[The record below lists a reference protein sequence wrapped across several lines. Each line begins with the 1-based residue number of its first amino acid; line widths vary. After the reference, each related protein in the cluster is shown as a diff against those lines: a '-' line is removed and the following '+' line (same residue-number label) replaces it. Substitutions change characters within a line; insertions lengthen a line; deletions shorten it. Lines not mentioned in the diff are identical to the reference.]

1 MAAAMMTAVTL
12 VGEAMMT
19 AAVTLVVTM
28 MVAVILAAAMTTAV
42 TLVEEAMMTAVGG
55 NTGSDNDG
63 GQARRSGYVN
73 LPTCNL
79 LPGKKMTTT
88 ADAGTKTFGL
98 SDVSDISAGD
108 TLILFDAAREQSV
121 TAIKVDTD
129 IVY

>member
-1 MAAAMMTAVTL
+1 
-12 VGEAMMT
+12 
-19 AAVTLVVTM
+19 
-28 MVAVILAAAMTTAV
+28 MTTAV

-121 TAIKVDTD
+121 TVIKGGTD
-129 IVY
+129 IVYYYTPICTELLVSPPGARL